1 MKASAKYLTRVGPFL
16 LACSFIGFICWA
28 PQVAAAE
35 EFDYR
40 PLSKRAQ
47 LSDES
52 FCYQAWKDE
61 NRWHG
66 GDPLKQIGLD
76 HCWDF
81 MSLDGKRWVGLKL
94 SKDKKAEMLG
104 VYQLWYLSAHILGG
118 DTEAMYYVAREARV
132 ARVGDGNMAKSIE
145 LTTKAAKRGH
155 AKAQYVLG
163 LHYAQGLGVNQDYF
177 DAQRWLKKSA
187 ANGDTD
193 AKVYLAYMY
202 EYGKGVKKDRKQ
214 AERLYRQ
221 AAGVRHPVALAS
233 IERINRP
240 EVQVAKKTKKE
251 AITDVAQGSVGE
263 GGNQAVS
270 QRSSNSE
277 HELEFWR
284 TIKDSNEPD
293 MYREYLRQFPGGLYA
308 GLARLKIKKLGG
320 DPTDLRSAIPNLDYG
335 DYHALVIGNN
345 QYDNLKNLH
354 TAVNDA
360 RAVAN
365 LLEVD
370 YGFSVTVLENASRS
384 SILRG
389 LSKLRKNVSKKDNIL
404 IYYAGHGYL
413 DQAADEGFW
422 LPSDAERIDQSNWIL
437 TDRITS
443 QVKAMEAKHVMV
455 VADSCFSGTITRAL
469 KIEQRTPSY
478 LQKIVN
484 TKSRTALTSGGLE
497 PVLDTGGGRH
507 SIFASSF
514 ISLLEE
520 NEGVMDGSQLFSAL
534 REKVMVN
541 AHQTPEYGN
550 IHQAG
555 HDGGDFLFVK
565 R

>member
-1 MKASAKYLTRVGPFL
+1 M
-16 LACSFIGFICWA
+16 
-28 PQVAAAE
+28 
-35 EFDYR
+35 
-40 PLSKRAQ
+40 
-47 LSDES
+47 
-52 FCYQAWKDE
+52 
-61 NRWHG
+61 
-66 GDPLKQIGLD
+66 
-76 HCWDF
+76 
-81 MSLDGKRWVGLKL
+81 
-94 SKDKKAEMLG
+94 
-104 VYQLWYLSAHILGG
+104 
-118 DTEAMYYVAREARV
+118 
-132 ARVGDGNMAKSIE
+132 
-145 LTTKAAKRGH
+145 
-155 AKAQYVLG
+155 
-163 LHYAQGLGVNQDYF
+163 
-177 DAQRWLKKSA
+177 
-187 ANGDTD
+187 
-193 AKVYLAYMY
+193 
-202 EYGKGVKKDRKQ
+202 
-214 AERLYRQ
+214 
-221 AAGVRHPVALAS
+221 ALAS

-251 AITDVAQGSVGE
+251 AIADVAQGSVDPDT
-263 GGNQAVS
+263 NQAVS

-284 TIKDSNEPD
+284 TIKGSNDPD

-320 DPTDLRSAIPNLDYG
+320 DPTDLGSAIPNLDYG

-345 QYDNLKNLH
+345 QYDNLKNLR

-507 SIFASSF
+507 SVFARSF